1 MTARDMDVEG
11 ADGAPA
17 TPIEHDTFGRMDV
30 LLPDGRVQVV
40 TVPGPWVSRQ
50 PATLFPATLAAID
63 TLVRTSQRIEDGRS
77 EVAVRTALGID
88 GEPLAEFC
96 TCLLKHHL
104 VESHRKLRP
113 EVEAP
118 PQRPDGL
125 LNRVATKLTAE
136 MLGEARYVEKLARW
150 LVMSVSGWTGTDR
163 EADKDKIARRL
174 LYLIAVYGSESASA
188 VSEMLLP
195 PERPLSYLDELL
207 GIGGDGASQA
217 SFKVPKGMLVVL
229 SAGHFHSLREA
240 LYKNSFKQ
248 VEDSPW
254 PTAVFQRDGSK
265 GYAQLRPAVMDY
277 EPLLSSQQ
285 VEAWASTM
293 WKQQRELSDLD
304 ADALD
309 ALCAIYLAQAKGP
322 DDTAVAEVDEI
333 LAMRG
338 LKPKRGGQGR
348 RGGYEPEQRAEMLK
362 ALSHIQN
369 LWINMAEVKVYEDR
383 ARKDGKPATIKTLQS
398 RPFIITDRMGQFRLD
413 GYLDV
418 ERFIFRPGRAFAAFL
433 VGTGRQ
439 TGLLFQK
446 ALQYDPLRRRW
457 EKRLTRYISWQLRAG
472 SRGRFDAQTFTVAT
486 LLDAVGESLNERY
499 PAKTRA
505 RLEKALSQLAADGVV
520 DSWRYTNWSP
530 DAAEARGWQTEWL
543 EVSVELEIPDG
554 IKAYQVDLAAEVA
567 AEETT
572 PTESY
577 AALLQRRRK
586 AHGLSQQSTADAL
599 GIRQGYYS
607 KLERGIAQ
615 PSPKLKKRLDAWLA
629 DAG

>member
-1 MTARDMDVEG
+1 MDAEG
-11 ADGAPA
+11 ADGAA
-17 TPIEHDTFGRMDV
+17 STPVERDEFGQMDA

-40 TVPGPWVSRQ
+40 TVPDAWVDRS
-50 PATLFPATLAAID
+50 PAVLFPATLAAIEGLIRSSPKRPD
-63 TLVRTSQRIEDGRS
+63 EDGRG
-77 EVAVRTALGID
+77 EVAVRTALGVD

-113 EVEAP
+113 EIETP
-118 PQRPDGL
+118 PQRPGGL
-125 LNRVATKLTAE
+125 LDRVATKLTAE
-136 MLGEARYVEKLARW
+136 MLGEEGYVEKLARW
-150 LVMSVSGWTGTDR
+150 LVMSASGWSGADR
-163 EADKDKIARRL
+163 EADKDKVARRL
-174 LYLIAVYGSESASA
+174 LYLIAVYGSESAHA

-207 GIGGDGASQA
+207 GVGGDGTTPA

-240 LYKNSFKQ
+240 LYKNSFRR

-254 PTAVFQRDGSK
+254 PTAVFQRGGSK

-439 TGLLFQK
+439 TGLLFRK

-472 SRGRFDAQTFTVAT
+472 SRGRFKAQVFTVAT
-486 LLDAVGESLNERY
+486 LLDAVGETLNERY

-520 DSWRYTNWSP
+520 DSWRYPSWAAA
-530 DAAEARGWQTEWL
+530 AAETRGWQGEWL
-543 EVSVELEIPDG
+543 EASVILEIPDA

-567 AEETT
+567 GDEAATS
-572 PTESY
+572 TESY
-577 AALLQRRRK
+577 ALLLQRRRK
-586 AHGLSQQSTADAL
+586 AHGLSQQTAADAL

-615 PSPKLKKRLDAWLA
+615 PSTKLKKRLDAWLA